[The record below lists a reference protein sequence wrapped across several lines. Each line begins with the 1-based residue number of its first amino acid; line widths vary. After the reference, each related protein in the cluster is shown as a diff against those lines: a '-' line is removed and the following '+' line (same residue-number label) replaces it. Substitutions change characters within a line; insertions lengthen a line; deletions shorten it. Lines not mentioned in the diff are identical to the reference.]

1 MTRSELSPVVVPLRA
16 SRRVLIKRAALGT
29 LAFVLL
35 VPLTP
40 LLAWIALEIG
50 TRVAD
55 LFFDRRTDQH
65 EWTSL
70 LISMLTVPAAQV
82 SIIACLAW
90 LGRRDRKRKRQRK
103 HESEIISMARSAA
116 QRRAT
121 LH

>member
-1 MTRSELSPVVVPLRA
+1 
-16 SRRVLIKRAALGT
+16 LIKRAALGA

-82 SIIACLAW
+82 SFIACLVW

-103 HESEIISMARSAA
+103 HESEIISMARWAA